1 MLTALTVLTAIPASN
16 GINNFLKRRNLPTL
30 LTVYL
35 ILNIIQIVLST
46 NLNFL
51 HQVNKGKYTLT
62 MINQTLSQY
71 SDVSPLQLG
80 KEISRS
86 NGDMKIYSNQTG
98 GQNIDGTK
106 QIFLSILQSP
116 SYLICDTSLLS
127 SVLVT
132 LAILLFSPY
141 MLIFSLEGAAIS
153 YFTSLA
159 PGLDTGSSTRY
170 ENSEIRHSLTLNK
183 L

>member
-1 MLTALTVLTAIPASN
+1 MLTALTVLTAVPACN

-71 SDVSPLQLG
+71 SDVSPLPLAR
-80 KEISRS
+80 EISRS
-86 NGDMKIYSNQTG
+86 NVDMKIYSNQTG

-141 MLIFSLEGAAIS
+141 MLIFGLEGASIA

-159 PGLDTGSSTRY
+159 PGLDTGSNTRY
-170 ENSEIRHSLTLNK
+170 ENSKILQL
-183 L
+183 

>member
-1 MLTALTVLTAIPASN
+1 MLTALTVLTAVPACN

-71 SDVSPLQLG
+71 SDVSPLPLAR
-80 KEISRS
+80 EISRS
-86 NGDMKIYSNQTG
+86 ESELRDRDSIKA
-98 GQNIDGTK
+98 K
-106 QIFLSILQSP
+106 QK
-116 SYLICDTSLLS
+116 
-127 SVLVT
+127 
-132 LAILLFSPY
+132 
-141 MLIFSLEGAAIS
+141 
-153 YFTSLA
+153 YFQ
-159 PGLDTGSSTRY
+159 
-170 ENSEIRHSLTLNK
+170 H
-183 L
+183 

>member
-1 MLTALTVLTAIPASN
+1 MLTAIPTSN

-51 HQVNKGKYTLT
+51 HQVNKGKYTL
-62 MINQTLSQY
+62 MIINQTQQPHL
-71 SDVSPLQLG
+71 DVSPYQLG
-80 KEISRS
+80 REISRS
-86 NGDMKIYSNQTG
+86 NDMKIYNQTG
-98 GQNIDGTK
+98 QTIDGTK

-116 SYLICDTSLLS
+116 SYLICDTSALA

-141 MLIFSLEGAAIS
+141 MLVFGLEGAAMA

-159 PGLDTGSSTRY
+159 PGLDTGSTTRF
-170 ENSEIRHSLTLNK
+170 NL
-183 L
+183 

>member
-1 MLTALTVLTAIPASN
+1 MWLTAIIVLTTIPTSN

-51 HQVNKGKYTLT
+51 HQVNKGKYTLIIT
-62 MINQTLSQY
+62 NQTQQPHL
-71 SDVSPLQLG
+71 DVSPYQLG
-80 KEISRS
+80 REISRS
-86 NGDMKIYSNQTG
+86 NDMKIYNQTG

-116 SYLICDTSLLS
+116 SYLICDTSVLA

-141 MLIFSLEGAAIS
+141 MLVFGLEGAAIA

-159 PGLDTGSSTRY
+159 PGLDTGSTTRFD
-170 ENSEIRHSLTLNK
+170 L
-183 L
+183 

>member
-1 MLTALTVLTAIPASN
+1 MKMFQTSDLWLTALTVLTAIPTSN

-35 ILNIIQIVLST
+35 ILNIIQIMLST

-51 HQVNKGKYTLT
+51 HQVNKGKYTL
-62 MINQTLSQY
+62 MIMNQTQPH
-71 SDVSPLQLG
+71 SDVSSYQLG
-80 KEISRS
+80 REISRS
-86 NGDMKIYSNQTG
+86 NEMKIYNQT

-116 SYLICDTSLLS
+116 SYLICDTSVMA

-141 MLIFSLEGAAIS
+141 MFIFGLEGAAMA

-159 PGLDTGSSTRY
+159 PGLDSGSSSRY
-170 ENSEIRHSLTLNK
+170 EL
-183 L
+183 